1 MVEIGAWHGLMTDSG
16 NVDDTQT
23 DNEPFIFK
31 FYHHFLQIDSH
42 KIANFHDPNS
52 EERTSSKHVGITIT
66 IKLYKSL
73 ELLQSQET
81 IR

>member
-1 MVEIGAWHGLMTDSG
+1 MTDSG
-16 NVDDTQT
+16 RVVDIQT

-42 KIANFHDPNS
+42 KIANFHDRHPNS